1 MKFDN
6 LIVVGMRDKVP
17 EGFTVVN
24 TTSRDKEGYGQ
35 QLSPFYLR
43 DVPMYDGIIAKN
55 MENAWQFSKV
65 YEEHVDE
72 NGDPTE
78 AYYTWARAG
87 WANWRA
93 ERYPMG
99 KGRKPLYSL
108 WDGKKLDYIT
118 ARRNLYFPMYA
129 RAVVQT
135 ETFKDLWKRVNDG
148 EKIALLDFDGYHYQ
162 ELGMD
167 YYDVIHAED
176 KKCGHGFVIYGL
188 IQRELILSGD
198 RLFLPMLG

>member
-1 MKFDN
+1 
-6 LIVVGMRDKVP
+6 
-17 EGFTVVN
+17 
-24 TTSRDKEGYGQ
+24 
-35 QLSPFYLR
+35 
-43 DVPMYDGIIAKN
+43 
-55 MENAWQFSKV
+55 
-65 YEEHVDE
+65 
-72 NGDPTE
+72 
-78 AYYTWARAG
+78 
-87 WANWRA
+87 
-93 ERYPMG
+93 
-99 KGRKPLYSL
+99 
-108 WDGKKLDYIT
+108 
-118 ARRNLYFPMYA
+118 MYA

-135 ETFKDLWKRVNDG
+135 ATFKDLWKRVNDG